1 MKRFL
6 ILLLVLITALSCFV
20 SCDSLDTSTH
30 LGSSGGD
37 GKQLTF
43 VAEFY
48 DNHGKQ
54 WLSVEGSH
62 FNISPN
68 KVKEYYYDSNG
79 SWISGYSTSSVVSVE
94 IDDNHIETCGS
105 TVLFYDTGLEKIDI
119 ELPPE
124 VVLDPDTNTEITV
137 PSDIRWK
144 DSWSVRWW
152 WYVKDVQN
160 EHVDQRIVIIQSQE
174 GDPICM
180 FTGNEVSWD
189 VSKNLPKTTE
199 ICIDGKMIYIHRANY
214 AIVDTSLFKK

>member
-1 MKRFL
+1 MKKFIAL
-6 ILLLVLITALSCFV
+6 ILLSAMFVLCLAGCS
-20 SCDSLDTSTH
+20 DTSTH
-30 LGSSGGD
+30 LGSTDAD
-37 GKQLTF
+37 GSKMTF

-48 DNHGKQ
+48 DNHGTQ

-68 KVKEYYYDSNG
+68 KIKEYYYDTDG
-79 SWISGYSTSSVVSVE
+79 SWVMGYATSSVVS
-94 IDDNHIETCGS
+94 IDIDGHDIETCGS
-105 TVLFYDTGLEKIDI
+105 TVLFYDKGLEKIDI
-119 ELPPE
+119 ELPPT
-124 VVLDPDTNTEITV
+124 VVFDPDSGTDITV
-137 PSDIRWK
+137 PDDVRWK
-144 DSWSVRWW
+144 DAWTVKWW

-160 EHVDQRIVIIQSQE
+160 EHVDSRIVIIQSQE

-214 AIVDTSLFKK
+214 AIVDTSLFN